1 MARTNLMVR
10 LAGRKG
16 RYGQWVATVAFVT
29 VALVVPASAQE
40 DLSIDEARARKDE
53 VLAEKARLAAEI
65 DPLKA
70 QEDELFAA
78 VTALDEAIAAKQT
91 EVANAETAVL
101 AANQRAAERQA
112 EVDGL
117 KLRTA
122 DVRNRASASVIEAYV
137 GATGRDTDLT
147 FTAASAT
154 DVVKKQQFL
163 NVVQGNY
170 QDVLEELRALKED
183 QERVTAEAT
192 QAVADAAALR
202 EELEIV
208 QAELEADRALQAEL
222 IDALSGKIDGLES
235 KRAEFDSAE
244 ARFDDIIRTR
254 LAEQDAAAAALLASQ
269 QPSSSSGG
277 GQDNSERSVAVASAS
292 SSGFVYPANGPIT
305 SYFGYRIH
313 PILGYSRLH
322 SGLDI
327 GAGYGE
333 DIWAAK
339 AGTVIFAGWNGG
351 YGNCVMISHGGGVV
365 TLYAHMSEI
374 AVNEGASV
382 SQGTVIGYVGST
394 GQSTGAH
401 LHFETR
407 VYDDPQ
413 DPLNYLP

>member
-1 MARTNLMVR
+1 MVR
-10 LAGRKG
+10 LAERKG
-16 RYGQWVATVAFVT
+16 RYGRWAVAVAFAT

-70 QEDELFAA
+70 EESELFAA
-78 VTALDEAIAAKQT
+78 VTTLDEAIAAKQV
-91 EVANAETAVL
+91 EVANAEAAVL
-101 AANQRAAERQA
+101 EANQRAAERQA

-137 GATGRDTDLT
+137 GATGRESDIT

-154 DVVKKQQFL
+154 DVVKKRQFL
-163 NVVQGNY
+163 GVVQGNY

-183 QERVTAEAT
+183 QERVTAEANK
-192 QAVADAAALR
+192 AVEEAAELR
-202 EELEIV
+202 EQLETA
-208 QAELEADRALQAEL
+208 QAELEQDRAAQAEL
-222 IDALSGKIDGLES
+222 VAALSGKIEGLES
-235 KRAEFDSAE
+235 KKAEFDSAE
-244 ARFDDIIRTR
+244 ARFDEIIRTK
-254 LAEQDAAAAALLASQ
+254 LAARDAEAAAQLAASQ
-269 QPSSSSGG
+269 QQSVGASAADADREPERIAVSSSS
-277 GQDNSERSVAVASAS
+277 A
-292 SSGFVYPANGPIT
+292 SGFVYPANGPLT

-333 DIWAAK
+333 PIWAAK
-339 AGTVIFAGWNGG
+339 GGTVIFAGWNGG
-351 YGNCVMISHGGGVV
+351 YGNCVMIAHSGGVV

-382 SQGTVIGYVGST
+382 SQGTIIGYVGST

-401 LHFETR
+401 LHFEIR